1 MKYYI
6 DPTDSSNTIK
16 ELIIKLHQ
24 EILYT
29 KLEILKLEEKIK
41 SKL

>member
-6 DPTDSSNTIK
+6 DPRDSSNKIK

-29 KLEILKLEEKIK
+29 KLDILNLVEKIK